1 MSVFLPI
8 HGHQPPPSNAPI
20 YALITGPFSVA
31 TSPTQTTHDTMS
43 AVGKDKL
50 SDVLPAQ
57 TVYYTTNNGTPVC
70 TTVSTRPN
78 LVVPPQPQLK
88 HRIIKAPHS
97 ISILLKAN
105 CISVEIKQ
113 LGIIFFN
120 SILFV

>member
-1 MSVFLPI
+1 
-8 HGHQPPPSNAPI
+8 
-20 YALITGPFSVA
+20 
-31 TSPTQTTHDTMS
+31 MS